1 MKIEEKLALI
11 TRNTQEIVT
20 EENLKKL
27 LQDKKQPVIYLGT
40 APTGV
45 PHVGYYAWIL
55 KMGDFLKAGFK
66 VKLLLADLHAALDNT
81 PWDVL
86 EHRYKYY
93 NEIIPLAFQ
102 SIGVDTKNFEIVKGS
117 EYQLKKEYSLDLLK
131 MSSFTSIN
139 DAKRAGAEVVKFG
152 DNPKLSGLIYPLMQ
166 ALDEEYL
173 GVDIQL
179 GGVDQRKIFM
189 LARERMPK
197 LGYKPRIHVMTPLI
211 PGLTAGGKMSSSDKA
226 SKIEFLDDEKTVK
239 KKLNKAHCIE
249 GEVEG
254 NGLLAFAKHI
264 LFTIKGDNKE
274 SFIIER
280 PEKFGGNLEYKTY
293 EDLEKDF
300 ATKKLHPLDL
310 KNGVAA
316 EINKL
321 LDPIRKGFKG
331 QKNLEK
337 AYK

>member
-1 MKIEEKLALI
+1 
-11 TRNTQEIVT
+11 
-20 EENLKKL
+20 
-27 LQDKKQPVIYLGT
+27 
-40 APTGV
+40 
-45 PHVGYYAWIL
+45 
-55 KMGDFLKAGFK
+55 
-66 VKLLLADLHAALDNT
+66 
-81 PWDVL
+81 
-86 EHRYKYY
+86 
-93 NEIIPLAFQ
+93 
-102 SIGVDTKNFEIVKGS
+102 
-117 EYQLKKEYSLDLLK
+117 
-131 MSSFTSIN
+131 
-139 DAKRAGAEVVKFG
+139 
-152 DNPKLSGLIYPLMQ
+152 MQ